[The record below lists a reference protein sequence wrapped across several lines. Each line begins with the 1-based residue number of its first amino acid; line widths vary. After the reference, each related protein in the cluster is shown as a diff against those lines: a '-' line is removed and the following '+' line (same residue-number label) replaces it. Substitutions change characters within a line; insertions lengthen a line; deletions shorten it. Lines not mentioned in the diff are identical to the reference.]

1 MSTDNKGTDDCQ
13 ASAAVAAYSVPSKR
27 EDREASVYAG
37 RLLGIGRWLSF
48 HRVLWAE
55 FPNPMMMAIKDVS
68 EDHCIYLLA
77 EEAALDKIQN
87 APPRSEKRNVSEA
100 EKISEAY
107 AELMDLANWIKG
119 LPQYTTYAETRGQF
133 EMLWVQLDW
142 VMGLVS
148 EILDMTGWDNC
159 S

>member
-1 MSTDNKGTDDCQ
+1 
-13 ASAAVAAYSVPSKR
+13 
-27 EDREASVYAG
+27 
-37 RLLGIGRWLSF
+37 
-48 HRVLWAE
+48 
-55 FPNPMMMAIKDVS
+55 MMMAIKDVS
-68 EDHCIYLLA
+68 KDHCVYLLA

-107 AELMDLANWIKG
+107 AE
-119 LPQYTTYAETRGQF
+119 TRGQF